1 MKTLWFWG
9 DKIEFIIYL
18 SFFICLF
25 VACRISN
32 TYFKSLIYHI
42 CICTYIF
49 LYIICI
55 YTHTWIHKYIHSY
68 ALVHIMLCIICDV
81 YKVFFLICMLLNSKQ
96 DNLRAEYFGILYTR
110 EKYIHTYMQN
120 IFLLQSCNIFHIH
133 LALTFCVFLKILKR
147 LE

>member
-1 MKTLWFWG
+1 MSLLFTWVFSSASLLLVELVTHILNLWS
-9 DKIEFIIYL
+9 IIYVYAHII
-18 SFFICLF
+18 FF
-25 VACRISN
+25 
-32 TYFKSLIYHI
+32 
-42 CICTYIF
+42 
-49 LYIICI
+49 YIICI